1 MDDAAGDAPNA
12 DDLGDQAQGNYHYNS
27 IGQLIHDNAEQI
39 TYIYNASGLV
49 AEVLKNGQ
57 PLVKFFYNDR
67 NHRAKKETYFQG
79 NLIYST
85 HYVRNVAGQVMAVY
99 SDVGG
104 NLALAEQP
112 IYGAGRIGVAYAN
125 GNNAMTYVY
134 ELTDHFG
141 NVRAVFTKN
150 GNGAVLEGYTDY
162 YPFGMPMP
170 GRNMIGD
177 YRYNY
182 QGQEKDPETGKEAF
196 QLRLWDSR
204 IGRWLSPDPY
214 RQYASPY
221 LGMGNNP
228 INGID
233 PDGGCF
239 TTDKDGNMIPCPT
252 MDMGS
257 TMTGAAGYEWTMTDT
272 GWDRSDGYG
281 ALVTAQRPV
290 YENFKTLPGIS
301 AIPDETINKSLTQLS
316 SSQGEELSTLG
327 DFAAANDGLTFNQV
341 IKQRKDRSKTSLG
354 SQPGGPNIRYIQD
367 PINPSAVI
375 DLRHMLYIGSKG
387 PFVGNSVELLQ
398 ALGGQSAGDFQDAYS
413 NFLGYQFHNAYKSKL
428 ESNPTKFADYLT
440 EFLISSEH
448 GRLHPNMGIQFF
460 RRAN

>member
-1 MDDAAGDAPNA
+1 M
-12 DDLGDQAQGNYHYNS
+12 
-27 IGQLIHDNAEQI
+27 QLVRNEMEDID
-39 TYIYNASGLV
+39 YIYNARGLV
-49 AEVLKNGQ
+49 TEVGKDGQ

-67 NHRAKKETYFQG
+67 NQRVKKESYENGILASTTY
-79 NLIYST
+79 
-85 HYVRNVAGQVMAVY
+85 YVRDVAGQVMAVY
-99 SDVGG
+99 SDVVGDM
-104 NLALAEQP
+104 ALVEQP
-112 IYGAGRIGVAYAN
+112 IYGTGRVGVAYT
-125 GNNAMTYVY
+125 GMNNVKTYVY
-134 ELTDHFG
+134 ELTDHLG
-141 NVRAVFTKN
+141 NVRALFTKN
-150 GNGAVLEGYTDY
+150 NNDAVLEGYTDY

-170 GRNMIGD
+170 NRSLLSADG
-177 YRYNY
+177 YRYAF

-196 QLRLWDSR
+196 QLRLWDGR
-204 IGRWLSPDPY
+204 IGRWLTTDPY
-214 RQYASPY
+214 GQYNSPY
-221 LGMGNNP
+221 VGMGNNP
-228 INGID
+228 MNGID

-281 ALVTAQRPV
+281 ALITAQRPV
-290 YENFKTLPGIS
+290 FENYRTLPGIS
-301 AIPDETINKSLTQLS
+301 AIPDEIINKSFAQLA
-316 SSQGEELSTLG
+316 SSQGEQLSSLG
-327 DFAAANDGLTFNQV
+327 DFTAANDGLTFNQV
-341 IKQRKDRSKTSLG
+341 ITQRKDRSKTSLG
-354 SQPGGPNIRYIQD
+354 SQPGGPDIRYIQD

-387 PFVGNSVELLQ
+387 PYVGNSVELLQ
-398 ALGGQSAGDFQDAYS
+398 ALGGQKSAGDFQDAYS